1 MEYCEVGALSELL
14 DTLSKTGAGK
24 LKEFQLAA
32 LLWQTVRG
40 LAFLHKDDIKV
51 VRIVKAKHL
60 VSSNLFSRR
69 FTET

>member
-1 MEYCEVGALSELL
+1 MEYCEVGSLSELL
-14 DTLSKTGAGK
+14 DALAKTGVGK

-51 VRIVKAKHL
+51 VNQR
-60 VSSNLFSRR
+60 
-69 FTET
+69 